1 MAFDPG
7 FFNSAYRQCI
17 GRGLSHKE
25 CVSSLPGFPSG
36 PMVPYSPEMS
46 SAMACLSE
54 NGGDF
59 DKCTTHFDA
68 LAGKKEEETKSTFQ
82 QGSDFCS
89 KAGWKLLA
97 LPVAYVGLKFIK
109 IK

>member
-1 MAFDPG
+1 
-7 FFNSAYRQCI
+7 
-17 GRGLSHKE
+17 
-25 CVSSLPGFPSG
+25 
-36 PMVPYSPEMS
+36 
-46 SAMACLSE
+46 MACLSE

-59 DKCTTHFDA
+59 EKCTTHFDA